1 VLHLV
6 LRKLYMNKE
15 EILREALVAR
25 EQEIMN
31 YQINIDNYT
40 LAVENIKTSG
50 DPDLTD
56 FLQKLESLLISEKLE
71 QKKVNIMKLAIEQ
84 QLL

>member
-1 VLHLV
+1 
-6 LRKLYMNKE
+6 MNKE

-40 LAVENIKTSG
+40 LAIENIKTIG